1 MAKTDIGP
9 RISVEGESEYRKQ
22 MQRIVQ
28 QQKEYAAE
36 LSSTTAAL
44 GQNSTA
50 QERAS
55 AVGNVLKKQIQNQK
69 DAISAQNL
77 MLQKVVAEYGEASVQ
92 ASKFRTSIYNTN
104 TELLSL
110 KSRLSDAENGLGEFA
125 DKTKDAEDAVESL
138 DKTDA
143 GASAFDGVEKSVAKG
158 ELIASAFKTV
168 TKAALNAAM
177 DVAKTGIAYNAQI
190 EQYQV
195 AFTNMLGSETAAVE
209 LLDQI
214 KEDAA
219 KTPFDT
225 QGLVKANQYL
235 ISTGVSA
242 ESARKT
248 ILALGDAVS
257 ATGGGNDELSRMAQ
271 NLQQIKNA
279 GKATAA
285 DIKQFAYAG
294 IDVYGLLADYTGK
307 STEEVQKMTVTY
319 DLLTAALESAAEE
332 GGRYYDAMST
342 QSETMNGRLSTLK
355 DNATQLAGLLAED
368 LTTALGKIVE
378 KANEFVLAA
387 AEGYKT
393 DGWKGLID
401 TITDLYEPI
410 KSAKEWFEDFGT
422 SAISVLD
429 KIGFRM
435 NKIAGSEWAK
445 QFDSYSEY
453 QIAEDRKFNAKT
465 DYWSDYYKQ
474 KDKESQKRAKE
485 LIDSVKD
492 QEPVVIPGSSSGST
506 KKTAADQQKLA
517 KSIKDTSTQILEG
530 TGNIIG
536 SIQQVTETADNTYNV
551 YDGTTKK
558 LKGTTT
564 ETAQTITRTWT
575 EMVNG
580 VQKNYKQVVKLINGV
595 EKSSETTSES
605 VNQTLS
611 SSSTNTEKLSGVDGV
626 VGTLNRTTQTTQEI
640 QKVWNESTGQMEDK
654 VVSTGKV
661 VTDTFDRVKDG
672 ALEAVTQIKTFDE
685 AGNLLSTKEQTAN
698 VERSNTSTSTKT
710 QKIYGQEGVQ
720 GALERTTQTTKELQK
735 VWNEELG
742 QYEDK
747 MVETGK
753 TVTDSFI
760 RMNNGIAEA
769 VTLTT
774 TYIGDQVVDTQ
785 EQIEPL
791 KEEIIGIQGT
801 VGSFSQFILDLD
813 TKLGGLEQAASN
825 LTKSPLG
832 SWFSDLAK
840 GYRASDSFFDNIDL
854 PGLIVGG
861 LVSAATGYL
870 KGGVPG
876 AIAGAG
882 LSIVGNLLG
891 TNLSGLANE
900 SNNWGADIVTGMA
913 NGMKENAGKLATA
926 AAGLAAQISQYIHFS
941 RPDVG
946 PLREYEKWMPDMV
959 KGMAQGITDN
969 AYVLRDAVRG
979 LSGDLE
985 TQLTY
990 DVGRASSALTTAY
1003 NTRRISM
1010 GGVSIS
1016 IYPKEGQDAEEI
1028 AQYTI
1033 DKLQMMIS
1041 SEASA
1046 NGEVPV
1052 F

>member
-36 LSSTTAAL
+36 LQSATANLDRNATVQEKATTVAAVLRKQIANQESALKAQQNILSKVTSEVEDAELKTSRYQTAINKTTANL
-44 GQNSTA
+44 GN
-50 QERAS
+50 
-55 AVGNVLKKQIQNQK
+55 
-69 DAISAQNL
+69 
-77 MLQKVVAEYGEASVQ
+77 
-92 ASKFRTSIYNTN
+92 
-104 TELLSL
+104 L
-110 KSRLSDAENGLGEFA
+110 KSRLYDAENGLGEFA

-138 DKTDA
+138 NKTDV
-143 GASAFDGVEKSVAKG
+143 GANTFDNIEKSVAKG
-158 ELIASAFKTV
+158 ELLASAFKTV
-168 TKAALNAAM
+168 GKAALNAAM

-195 AFTNMLGSETAAVE
+195 AFSNMLGSETAAVE

-235 ISTGVSA
+235 ISTGVNA
-242 ESARKT
+242 ESSRKT

-257 ATGGGNDELSRMAQ
+257 ATGGGNEELSRMAQ

-294 IDVYGLLADYTGK
+294 IDVYGILADYTGK

-332 GGRYYDAMST
+332 GGRYYNAMYT
-342 QSETMNGRLSTLK
+342 QSETINGQWNTLK
-355 DNATQLAGLLAED
+355 DNATQLAGLLTED
-368 LTTALGKIVE
+368 LTTALGKVVSGMNDITV
-378 KANEFVLAA
+378 AA
-387 AEGYKT
+387 AEAYKE
-393 DGWKGLID
+393 DGWIGLINRL
-401 TITDLYEPI
+401 TGVETVANRVGAIFAGI
-410 KSAKEWFEDFGT
+410 AAQAKEIFVNGNLDELKAFFNPSGNSEAYKKAYSQYLSNKNAGKKDEKYWKEYGERLKKQYG
-422 SAISVLD
+422 LD
-429 KIGFRM
+429 K
-435 NKIAGSEWAK
+435 
-445 QFDSYSEY
+445 
-453 QIAEDRKFNAKT
+453 T
-465 DYWSDYYKQ
+465 
-474 KDKESQKRAKE
+474 
-485 LIDSVKD
+485 
-492 QEPVVIPGSSSGST
+492 PVVVPPDTNSGSSP
-506 KKTAADQQKLA
+506 KKAAADQKKLA
-517 KSIKDTSTQILEG
+517 DSVTETNTQLLEG
-530 TGNIIG
+530 TGNIVGAIK
-536 SIQQVTETADNTYNV
+536 QVTETADNTYNV
-551 YDGTTKK
+551 YDGTTGK
-558 LKGTTT
+558 LKGTTQ
-564 ETAQTITRTWT
+564 ETAQTVTQTWT

-580 VQKNYKQVVKLINGV
+580 IQKNYKKVVTLLDGV
-595 EKSSETTSES
+595 EQSSKTTVEN
-605 VNQTLS
+605 VNQTFS
-611 SSSTNTEKLSGVDGV
+611 SSSTSTEKLSGVEGV
-626 VGTLNRTTQTTQEI
+626 EGTLNRTTQTTQEI

-661 VTDTFDRVKDG
+661 VTDTFNRVKDG

-760 RMNNGIAEA
+760 RMNSGIAEA

-774 TYIGDQVVDTQ
+774 KYIGDQVVDTQ

-791 KEEIIGIQGT
+791 KEEIIGVQGT

-825 LTKSPLG
+825 LSKSPLG

-840 GYRASDSFFDNIDL
+840 GYRASDSFFDNIDV

-861 LVSAATGYL
+861 LVSAATGYM
-870 KGGVPG
+870 KGGIPG
-876 AIAGAG
+876 ALASAG
-882 LSIVGNLLG
+882 LSIVGNLIG

-900 SNNWGADIVTGMA
+900 SNNWGADLVTGMA
-913 NGMKENAGKLATA
+913 NGMKEAGGFLATA
-926 AAGLAAQISQYIHFS
+926 AKGLAETVKRFLHFS

-946 PLREYEKWMPDMV
+946 PLREYEQWMPDMV
-959 KGMAQGITDN
+959 KGMAKGITDN

-979 LSGDLE
+979 LSGQME

-1003 NTRRISM
+1003 NTRRINM

-1016 IYPKEGQDAEEI
+1016 IYPQEGQDAEEI

-1033 DKLQMMIS
+1033 DKLQMMIN

>member
-1 MAKTDIGP
+1 MSKTDIGP

-36 LSSTTAAL
+36 LQSATANLDRNA
-44 GQNSTA
+44 TA
-50 QERAS
+50 QEKATTVA
-55 AVGNVLKKQIQNQK
+55 AVLRKQIANQESALKAQQNILSK
-69 DAISAQNL
+69 VTSEVEDAELKTSRYQTAINKTTANL
-77 MLQKVVAEYGEASVQ
+77 G
-92 ASKFRTSIYNTN
+92 N
-104 TELLSL
+104 L
-110 KSRLSDAENGLGEFA
+110 KSRLYDAENGLGEFA

-138 DKTDA
+138 NKTDV
-143 GASAFDGVEKSVAKG
+143 GANTFDNIEKSVAKG
-158 ELIASAFKTV
+158 ELLASAFKTV
-168 TKAALNAAM
+168 GKAALNAAM

-195 AFTNMLGSETAAVE
+195 AFSNMLGSETAAVE

-235 ISTGVSA
+235 ISTGVNA
-242 ESARKT
+242 ESSRKT

-257 ATGGGNDELSRMAQ
+257 ATGGGNEELSRMAQ

-294 IDVYGLLADYTGK
+294 IDVYGILADYTGK

-332 GGRYYDAMST
+332 GGRYYNAMST
-342 QSETMNGRLSTLK
+342 QSETINGQWNTLK
-355 DNATQLAGLLAED
+355 DNATQLAGLLTED
-368 LTTALGKIVE
+368 LTTALGKVVSGMNDITV
-378 KANEFVLAA
+378 AA
-387 AEGYKT
+387 AEAYKE
-393 DGWKGLID
+393 DGWIGLINRL
-401 TITDLYEPI
+401 TGVETVANRVGAIFAGI
-410 KSAKEWFEDFGT
+410 AAQAKEIFVNGN
-422 SAISVLD
+422 LD
-429 KIGFRM
+429 ELKAFFNPSGNSEAYKKAYSQYLS
-435 NKIAGSEWAK
+435 NKNAGKKDEKYWKEYGERLKK
-445 QFDSYSEY
+445 QYGLNNKNE
-453 QIAEDRKFNAKT
+453 T
-465 DYWSDYYKQ
+465 
-474 KDKESQKRAKE
+474 
-485 LIDSVKD
+485 
-492 QEPVVIPGSSSGST
+492 PVVVPSNTSSSSSPQ
-506 KKTAADQQKLA
+506 KAAADQKKLA
-517 KSIKDTSTQILEG
+517 KSVTETNTQLLEG
-530 TGNIIG
+530 TGNIVGAIK
-536 SIQQVTETADNTYNV
+536 QVTETADNTYNV
-551 YDGTTKK
+551 YDGTTKQ
-558 LKGTTT
+558 LKGTTQ
-564 ETAQTITRTWT
+564 ETAQTVTQTWT
-575 EMVNG
+575 EMGNG
-580 VQKNYKQVVKLINGV
+580 IQKNYKKVVTLLDGV
-595 EKSSETTSES
+595 EQSSKTTVEN

-611 SSSTNTEKLSGVDGV
+611 SSSTNTEKLSGVEGV
-626 VGTLNRTTQTTQEI
+626 EGTLNRTTQTTQEI

-661 VTDTFDRVKDG
+661 VTDTFNRVKDG

-774 TYIGDQVVDTQ
+774 KYIGDQVVDTQ
-785 EQIEPL
+785 EHIEPL

-825 LTKSPLG
+825 LSKSPLG
-832 SWFSDLAK
+832 SWFSDLSK
-840 GYRASDSFFDNIDL
+840 GYRASDSFFDNIDV

-861 LVSAATGYL
+861 LVSAATGYM
-870 KGGVPG
+870 KGGIPG
-876 AIAGAG
+876 AIASAG
-882 LSIVGNLLG
+882 LSIVGNLIG

-900 SNNWGADIVTGMA
+900 SNNWGADLVTGMA
-913 NGMKENAGKLATA
+913 NGMKEAGGFLATA
-926 AAGLAAQISQYIHFS
+926 AKGLAETVKSFLHFS

-946 PLREYEKWMPDMV
+946 PLRKYEQWMPDMV
-959 KGMAQGITDN
+959 KGMAKGITDN

-979 LSGDLE
+979 LSGQME

-1016 IYPKEGQDAEEI
+1016 IYPQEGQDAEEI

-1033 DKLQMMIS
+1033 DKLQMMIN

>member
-55 AVGNVLKKQIQNQK
+55 AVGNILRKQIQNQK
-69 DAISAQNL
+69 DAISAQSL
-77 MLQKVVAEYGEASVQ
+77 MLQKAVAKYGEASVE

-104 TELLSL
+104 TELQSL

-138 DKTDA
+138 NKTDA
-143 GASAFDGVEKSVAKG
+143 GANTFDNIEKSVAKG

-168 TKAALNAAM
+168 GKAALNAAM

-195 AFTNMLGSETAAVE
+195 AFSNMLGSETAAVE

-235 ISTGVSA
+235 ISTGVNA

-257 ATGGGNDELSRMAQ
+257 ATGGGNEELSRMAQ

-294 IDVYGLLADYTGK
+294 IDVYGILADYTGK

-332 GGRYYDAMST
+332 GGRYYNAMST
-342 QSETMNGRLSTLK
+342 QSETINGQWNTLK
-355 DNATQLAGLLAED
+355 DNATQLAGLLTED
-368 LTTALGKIVE
+368 LTTALGKVVSGMNDITV
-378 KANEFVLAA
+378 AA
-387 AEGYKT
+387 AEAYKT
-393 DGWKGLID
+393 DGWSGLIGE
-401 TITDLYEPI
+401 ITGLSDVADRA
-410 KSAKEWFEDFGT
+410 KSSFVGLKA
-422 SAISVLD
+422 V
-429 KIGFRM
+429 
-435 NKIAGSEWAK
+435 
-445 QFDSYSEY
+445 FDSFKSGE
-453 QIAEDRKFNAKT
+453 IGILHGD
-465 DYWSDYYKQ
+465 W
-474 KDKESQKRAKE
+474 
-485 LIDSVKD
+485 DSVYWNAFNNSYQNRKAGEKNEKYWKEYGERLKKQYGLD
-492 QEPVVIPGSSSGST
+492 NKNETPVVVPSNTSSSSSP
-506 KKTAADQQKLA
+506 KKAAADQKKLA
-517 KSIKDTSTQILEG
+517 NSVTETNTQLLEG
-530 TGNIIG
+530 TGNIVGAIK
-536 SIQQVTETADNTYNV
+536 QVTETADNTYNV
-551 YDGTTKK
+551 YDGTTKQ
-558 LKGTTT
+558 LKGTTQ
-564 ETAQTITRTWT
+564 ETAQTVTRTWT
-575 EMVNG
+575 EMVDG
-580 VQKNYKQVVKLINGV
+580 IQKNYKQVVTLLNGV
-595 EKSSETTSES
+595 EQSSKTTVENVTTAGKTAVASKS
-605 VNQTLS
+605 
-611 SSSTNTEKLSGVDGV
+611 EKIYGVDGV
-626 VGTLNRTTQTTQEI
+626 VG
-640 QKVWNESTGQMEDK
+640 
-654 VVSTGKV
+654 
-661 VTDTFDRVKDG
+661 
-672 ALEAVTQIKTFDE
+672 ALD
-685 AGNLLSTKEQTAN
+685 
-698 VERSNTSTSTKT
+698 
-710 QKIYGQEGVQ
+710 
-720 GALERTTQTTKELQK
+720 RTTQTTKKIEQ
-735 VWNEELG
+735 VID
-742 QYEDK
+742 QT
-747 MVETGK
+747 TGEVK
-753 TVTDSFI
+753 ENVVSTTDVVTDSYTAI
-760 RMNNGIAEA
+760 VDGVAQA
-769 VTLTT
+769 VTRTT
-774 TYIGDQVVDTQ
+774 TYVNGVVTDVQ
-785 EQIEPL
+785 EKTNGL
-791 KEEIIGIQGT
+791 KTEIKGVQGT

-813 TKLGGLEQAASN
+813 TKLGGLEKVASD
-825 LTKSPLG
+825 LSKSPL
-832 SWFSDLAK
+832 SNWFSDLSK

-854 PGLIVGG
+854 VGMAGSAISMGIQGFKLTNSPWGAAAGAIVG
-861 LVSAATGYL
+861 VAT
-870 KGGVPG
+870 
-876 AIAGAG
+876 
-882 LSIVGNLLG
+882 NLLG
-891 TNLSGLANE
+891 TSLSTKAGT
-900 SNNWGADIVTGMA
+900 WGADLVTGMA
-913 NGMKENAGKLATA
+913 NGMKEAGGFLATA
-926 AAGLAAQISQYIHFS
+926 AKGLAETVKSFLHFS

-946 PLREYEKWMPDMV
+946 PLREYEQWMPDMV
-959 KGMAQGITDN
+959 KGMAKGITDN

-979 LSGDLE
+979 LSGQME

-1033 DKLQMMIS
+1033 DKLQMMIN